1 MGLHLAG
8 IFVKDGQ
15 PLRIERNFPKIVS
28 LLEQIFIK
36 LPDGNAIIED
46 LAFGGIRIGLEG

>member
-1 MGLHLAG
+1 MGLHLTG
-8 IFVKDGQ
+8 IDVEDRG

-28 LLEQIFIK
+28 LLEQILIK